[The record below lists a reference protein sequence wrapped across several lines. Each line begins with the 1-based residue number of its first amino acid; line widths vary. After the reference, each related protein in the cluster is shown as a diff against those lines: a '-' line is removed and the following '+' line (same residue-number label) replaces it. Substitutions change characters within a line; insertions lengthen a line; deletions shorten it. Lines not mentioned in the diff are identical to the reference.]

1 MVRSLG
7 VITPHAA
14 AGPEAEWPLI
24 AGREIVTRVARIPA
38 PGATAAA
45 PGTPPTSP
53 AGLRALA
60 DPAILF
66 DAAASFGGP
75 GSVDAIGLASTTT
88 GYVIGR
94 AAESAR
100 LEALSLRFNVPV
112 DGTSAA
118 AVTALRVMD
127 IERLQLVH
135 PPWFDHEMNK
145 LGATYFQN
153 EGFDVVASTSAELPS
168 DPDQIDADE
177 VVTWISRHI
186 RDESQA
192 LFIGGNGFHVTAA
205 LGRLEQHVGRPVL
218 ASNQVLLWS
227 LLGKLPGRTAVAGY
241 GSIFQH

>member
-1 MVRSLG
+1 MSSLG

-24 AGREIVTRVARIPA
+24 TGRQIVTRVARIPA

-53 AGLRALA
+53 AGLRTLA

-75 GSVDAIGLASTTT
+75 GSVDAIGLASTSME
-88 GYVIGR
+88 YAIGH

-100 LEALSLRFNVPV
+100 LEELSLRFNVPV
-112 DGTSAA
+112 AGTSAA
-118 AVTALRVMD
+118 AVTALRLMD

-135 PPWFDHEMNK
+135 PPWFDHEMNE

-153 EGFDVVASTSAELPS
+153 EGLNIVASTSAELPN
-168 DPDQIDADE
+168 DPDRIDADD
-177 VVTWISRHI
+177 VIRWISKHV

-192 LFIGGNGFHVTAA
+192 LFIGGNGFRVTAA
-205 LGRLEQHVGRPVL
+205 VERLEQHVGRPVL

-227 LLGKLPGRTAVAGY
+227 LLGKLPVCTAVSGY

>member
-1 MVRSLG
+1 VRTVG

-14 AGPEAEWPLI
+14 AGPEIEWPLI
-24 AGREIVTRVARIPA
+24 AARQIVTRVARIPA

-53 AGLRALA
+53 AGLRILA
-60 DPAILF
+60 DPAILV

-75 GSVDAIGLASTTT
+75 GSVDAIGLASTTM

-100 LEALSLRFNVPV
+100 LAGLSLRFTVPA

-118 AVTALRVMD
+118 AVTALRVMN

-135 PPWFDHEMNK
+135 PPWFDDEMNE

-153 EGFDVVASTSAELPS
+153 EGFDVVSCTSAELPN
-168 DPDQIDADE
+168 DPDRIDADE
-177 VVTWISRHI
+177 VVTWISQHV
-186 RDESQA
+186 RDETQA
-192 LFIGGNGFHVTAA
+192 LFVGGNGFRVAPA
-205 LGRLEQHVGRPVL
+205 IERLEQHIGRPVL

-227 LLGKLPGRTAVAGY
+227 LLGKLHARTAVSGY
-241 GSIFQH
+241 GSLFQH